1 MKIDKDFYENRQG
14 SLLIL
19 PVISQVVCTH
29 EKPDA
34 YTKESL
40 V

>member
-19 PVISQVVCTH
+19 PVICTH